1 MTSWDCQK
9 PHSSMVRSFRTAR
22 ALGKIWL
29 VPQLFFA
36 MGPQIW
42 PDRGGMESNERN
54 QVSDSQMVTDGYSM
68 DLNKIGVTDGYST

>member
-1 MTSWDCQK
+1 
-9 PHSSMVRSFRTAR
+9 MVRSFRTAR

-42 PDRGGMESNERN
+42 PDRKSVSGGMESNERN
-54 QVSDSQMVTDGYSM
+54 FPTDSQMVTDGYSM
-68 DLNKIGVTDGYST
+68 DLNKIGVTDGYSI